1 MSQVHIAE
9 LKALCPDP
17 DFIES
22 HLLNLK
28 AVFKGTDHQIDT
40 YYRVPSGKLKI
51 REGNVENTLIRYNRV
66 ELKGIKKSNVDFVRL
81 QPDQVAPTKS
91 LFSSLY
97 SPLIV
102 VDKKRKIFFIDH
114 VKFHIDL
121 VEGLGSFVEIE
132 AIGPSDQP
140 YDELLVDCQHYMKLF
155 EISPD
160 SCIDGSYSD
169 LLLSL
174 ET

>member
-1 MSQVHIAE
+1 MSKVHIAE
-9 LKALCPDP
+9 IKALCPDP
-17 DFIES
+17 EFIEAQ
-22 HLLNLK
+22 LLKLK

-40 YYRVPSGKLKI
+40 YYQVPEGKLKI

-81 QPDQVAPTKS
+81 QADQVDSLKS
-91 LFSSLY
+91 IFSSLY
-97 SPLIV
+97 SPLVI
-102 VDKKRKIFFIDH
+102 VDKQRKIFFIDH

-121 VEGLGSFVEIE
+121 VHGLGSFVEIE

-140 YDELLVDCQHYMKLF
+140 YEELLKDCRHFMNLF
-155 EISPD
+155 NISND

-169 LLLSL
+169 LILSQ
-174 ET
+174 

>member
-9 LKALCPDP
+9 IKARCLNPHS
-17 DFIES
+17 IES
-22 HLLNLK
+22 HLSNLK
-28 AVFKGTDHQIDT
+28 AEFKGIDHQIDT
-40 YYRVPSGKLKI
+40 YYQVPTGKLKI

-81 QPDQVAPTKS
+81 SPEQVAPLKS

-97 SPLIV
+97 NSLVV

-121 VEGLGSFVEIE
+121 VDGLGSFVEIE
-132 AIGPSDQP
+132 AIGPSTQP
-140 YDELLVDCQHYMKLF
+140 YDELLVDCQRYMDLF
-155 EISPD
+155 EISKE
-160 SCIDGSYSD
+160 SCIDCSYSD
-169 LLLSL
+169 LLMPQ
-174 ET
+174 